1 MSKDDAAYCRRAA
14 EQCRLYAA
22 ESVSLLDMNAW
33 LELASDWMA
42 LAEAFEEEHRPRWLN

>member
-22 ESVSLLDMNAW
+22 ESMSLLDINAW
-33 LELASDWMA
+33 LELASDWTT
-42 LAEAFEEEHRPRWLN
+42 LAKEFEKEQRPPWLN